1 MAVLSI
7 PDRDT
12 VIRDA
17 DHIGDYLRE
26 RGIRYDRWH
35 TREPLPADADQAT
48 ILAAYDGQLAPLMA
62 EGGYQT
68 ADVISVYPD
77 TEGLDGI
84 RQKFLAEH
92 THTEDE
98 VRCFVEGTGLFW
110 FNLGGEEP
118 VFSVLCQAG
127 DLISVPANTRHWF
140 DLGKEPHVRAIRV
153 FTDKSGWVPHYTG
166 SGIDARY
173 NPEYG

>member
-12 VIRDA
+12 IIRDQA
-17 DHIGDYLRE
+17 HIGDYLNE
-26 RGIRYDRWH
+26 RGIRFQIWY
-35 TREPLPADADQAT
+35 TVEPLPKHADQDT
-48 ILAAYDGQLAPLMA
+48 ILKAYEVSLKDLMRR
-62 EGGYQT
+62 GGYQT

-84 RQKFLAEH
+84 RKKFLAEH

-98 VRCFVEGTGLFW
+98 VRIFVEGEGLFW
-110 FNLGGEEP
+110 FNPGGEEP

-127 DLISVPANTRHWF
+127 DMISVPANTPHWF
-140 DLGKEPHVRAIRV
+140 DLGKEPHLRAIRV
-153 FTDKSGWVPHYTG
+153 FTDKSGWVPHYTE
-166 SGIDARY
+166 SGVDARY
-173 NPEYG
+173 NPEY